1 MKKEQMDAIAGVADA
16 IRDFFHIPCP
26 VGNIDETVRKM
37 GGSITEIDTIT
48 RMTDSLIKKSAD
60 GKEFI
65 LLVPVYQPENRRRVT
80 IAHELGHLF
89 LHMRYM
95 ITPGVWENLDIDEY
109 YREGESNDSEYE
121 ATEFGA
127 AFLMP
132 EKIFRKIFREHT
144 TETPSGPETDMKAVA
159 EYFNVSEDF
168 ARFRASGLA
177 AIRS

>member
-16 IRDFFHIPCP
+16 IRDFYHIPCP
-26 VGNIDETVRKM
+26 VGDIDETVRKM

-48 RMTDSLIKKSAD
+48 RMTDSLIRKSAD
-60 GKEFI
+60 GKGFI
-65 LLVPVYQPENRRRVT
+65 LLVPGYQPENRRRVT

-95 ITPGVWENLDIDEY
+95 ITPGVWEKMDIDEY

-132 EKIFRKIFREHT
+132 ENTFRKIFRENT
-144 TETPSGPETDMKAVA
+144 VETPSGPETDMKAVA
-159 EYFNVSEDF
+159 GYFNVNDDF
-168 ARFRASGLA
+168 ARFRAAELT